1 MAFQNFG
8 FTVETAQNG
17 FEAFE
22 IVQKNF
28 YKGIPFDLIILDL
41 NMPIA
46 DGYEA
51 IKNINHLFDDNK
63 LLNLSSAP
71 GYHRRRSTFFNAAKN
86 VEDKPIIIACSG
98 LVNEEVIEA
107 TQYSGFD
114 ALY

>member
-41 NMPIA
+41 CMPIA

-51 IKNINHLFDDNK
+51 IKNINNLFDDNK
-63 LLNLSSAP
+63 LMNLNASP
-71 GYHRRRSTFFNAAKN
+71 VQKHQNQFQQAAKC
-86 VEDKPIIIACSG
+86 VEDKPIIIACTG
-98 LVNEEVIEA
+98 FVDEEVIA
-107 TQYSGFD
+107 ST
-114 ALY
+114 